1 MPAYKDKTNGKWNV
15 SFKYTDWKGNTVSK
29 YKRGF
34 KTKKEAIEY
43 ENNFMVTLAGKPDML
58 FKEFVEQVY
67 IPYIN
72 PRTKDS
78 TNEAKLSILYKFVM
92 PYFGD
97 KKLSEINNK
106 MVINWQNM
114 LMSLK
119 NKKGVQYAP
128 SYLKSIHIVL
138 SAILNHAV
146 KHYELSKNAASLVGS
161 IGCDDAREEMK
172 ILTLEDYKKVRDEAM
187 EDPIY
192 YYIFE
197 ILYWTG
203 IREGELLALTLSDID
218 FEKNTIRISK
228 TYHRIGDRD
237 IVTSPKT
244 KQSNRTV
251 PIPNFLAEEI
261 KEYAETIYALDPK
274 ERLFCVPKS
283 SLGRKLDKYT
293 KKAGVQRIRVHDLR
307 HSHVSLLINQ
317 GYTALAIAKR
327 VGHKAIDITY
337 RYAHLFPDTQEKII
351 NTLEDLN
358 K

>member
-1 MPAYKDKTNGKWNV
+1 MPAYKDKQSGKWV
-15 SFKYTDWKGNTVSK
+15 ARFKYVDWKGKTNSK

-43 ENNFMVTLAGKPDML
+43 EKNFMITIAGKPDML
-58 FKEFVEQVY
+58 FEEFVEQVY
-67 IPYIN
+67 LPYIR
-72 PRTKDS
+72 PRTKES
-78 TNEAKLSILYKFVM
+78 TREAKTTILYKFVM
-92 PYFGD
+92 PYFGK
-97 KKLSEINNK
+97 KKLSEIDNK
-106 MVINWQNM
+106 MVISWQNM
-114 LMSLK
+114 LLTMK
-119 NKKGVQYAP
+119 NKKGETYAP

-146 KHYELSKNAASLVGS
+146 KHYDLSKNAASLVGT
-161 IGCDDAREEMK
+161 IGSDDAREEMK
-172 ILTLEDYKKVRDEAM
+172 ILTLTEYKKVRDEAM

-251 PIPNFLAEEI
+251 PIPKFLADEI
-261 KEYAETIYALDPK
+261 KEYSETIYALDSK

-283 SLGRKLDKYT
+283 SIGRKLDKYT